1 MNHRNDENLTEL
13 FEKFFDAEQAEK
25 YLEDVQKAEQILR
38 KYPAP
43 EPNDTLLTNIKAEI
57 AMRLPA
63 KSASIFHRIGYKA
76 ATVAAAIIILAAL
89 GMSLFE
95 KENVEGPEISIA
107 SIIPV
112 SIWESDDIAADDMD
126 LAGYTVEIEQIEN
139 ELMALQSGQEELDS
153 ESAVTEMEMELMET
167 EGEFWKG

>member
-1 MNHRNDENLTEL
+1 
-13 FEKFFDAEQAEK
+13 
-25 YLEDVQKAEQILR
+25 
-38 KYPAP
+38 
-43 EPNDTLLTNIKAEI
+43 
-57 AMRLPA
+57 
-63 KSASIFHRIGYKA
+63 
-76 ATVAAAIIILAAL
+76 LAAL

-139 ELMALQSGQEELDS
+139 ELMALQSGREELDS